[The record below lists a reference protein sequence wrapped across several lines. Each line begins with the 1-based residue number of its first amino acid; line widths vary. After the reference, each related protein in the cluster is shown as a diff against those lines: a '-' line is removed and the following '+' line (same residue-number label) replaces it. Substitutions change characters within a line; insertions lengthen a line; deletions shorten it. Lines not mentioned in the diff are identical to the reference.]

1 MPSFFSGAPKET
13 PSSDFSTTNAEMPL
27 VRARDRSVAS
37 TV

>member
-13 PSSDFSTTNAEMPL
+13 PSSSFSTTNAEMP
-27 VRARDRSVAS
+27 RAPFSGSVTAK